1 MPEQSFGGHQHLEDA
16 GRRLEQRQL
25 IERLLGE
32 LEEKDQLMLVMKEV
46 EGFSVEEIGEVLGL
60 NVNTVKVR
68 LFRARGRVVEM
79 YRKRMQNRVALS
91 SWTQAGKERQRCLT
105 RREFRWVAESTK
117 HAWRITSGRRG
128 R

>member
-1 MPEQSFGGHQHLEDA
+1 MTEEQVRKMESTPQQSFGGHQHLEDA

-25 IERLLGE
+25 IERLLGD

-79 YRKRMQNRVALS
+79 YRKRLQNRPVVK
-91 SWTQAGKERQRCLT
+91 Q
-105 RREFRWVAESTK
+105 
-117 HAWRITSGRRG
+117 GRSDKDV
-128 R
+128 